1 MAPKFLVPYQMVVE
15 KAEGLSAPGVALL
28 DGPADLRDG
37 GHRRHRRLHVV
48 PHLVQRQVAALLLL
62 TLQLRGRVRKVVIH
76 STYIRISM
84 FSCLPK
90 DK

>member
-1 MAPKFLVPYQMVVE
+1 MVVE
-15 KAEGLSAPGVALL
+15 EAEGLSAPGVALL

-62 TLQLRGRVRKVVIH
+62 PLELWKGWKNCETLSLLYPNQIILNQQM
-76 STYIRISM
+76 S
-84 FSCLPK
+84 
-90 DK
+90 

>member
-1 MAPKFLVPYQMVVE
+1 MVVE
-15 KAEGLSAPGVALL
+15 EAEGLSAPGVALL

-62 TLQLRGRVRKVVIH
+62 TLEL
-76 STYIRISM
+76 
-84 FSCLPK
+84 
-90 DK
+90 